1 MIAIDAS
8 GRIVG
13 YDRVGWLAMAATLIA
28 MAFVGR
34 IRMHTGTP
42 AGDRRD

>member
-1 MIAIDAS
+1 MIAADAS

-13 YDRVGWLAMAATLIA
+13 YDRVGWLAIGATLAA

-34 IRMHTGTP
+34 IDMHMSAPEGRRP
-42 AGDRRD
+42 A